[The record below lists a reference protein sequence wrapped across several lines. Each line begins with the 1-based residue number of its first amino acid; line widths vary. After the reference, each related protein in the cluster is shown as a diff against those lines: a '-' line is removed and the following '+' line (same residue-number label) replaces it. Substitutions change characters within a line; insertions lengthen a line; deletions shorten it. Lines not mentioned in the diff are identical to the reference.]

1 MNSKEIVLNNIIG
14 INPTG
19 TLDFE
24 GTFKMNGTNNIVQ
37 NSQTAS
43 KENLEKAQTN
53 QIICNNEHFTNY
65 DNDNRKNWD
74 FKKYILLFFIL
85 IIIIII
91 IIIIL
96 RNLK

>member
-19 TLDFE
+19 TLDFD
-24 GTFKMNGTNNIVQ
+24 GTYKMNGNNNIVQ

-65 DNDNRKNWD
+65 DNDNRKKWVWE
-74 FKKYILLFFIL
+74 YILLFFIL
-85 IIIIII
+85 IIILII